1 MHKRKPSPLSWILSV
16 SEHIFRIFSVVP
28 LLAAAALVSTSL
40 TCMCSYLF
48 THSALNR
55 RIRNPMNEYWKGLV
69 TEIKTLTS
77 RPDALVKVRWFWG
90 KKDITSA
97 IEDIEH
103 TVDPKLKRWAFSL
116 LYCHLKLIHPI
127 EYWLQ
132 QVETNFFQERKLSS
146 TPPTQLNVSPT
157 LS

>member
-1 MHKRKPSPLSWILSV
+1 MSNLLLRPSNHNRWQSDSDCGRLV
-16 SEHIFRIFSVVP
+16 SSQS
-28 LLAAAALVSTSL
+28 ALVSTSL